1 MSEGKR
7 VLVIE
12 DDQEINKLLNMI
24 LTKSGIVSVPAYS
37 GTEGILQLQ
46 NNTYDLII
54 LDLMLPG
61 ISGEEFIRII
71 REESTIPIIVISAK
85 VDIEDKVQVLKMGAD
100 DYITKPFNQ
109 QEVVARVEVQLRKS
123 GVHSSQ
129 TAEKVWRGIK
139 VNPERQSVSLENCG
153 LQLTNAEFDILS
165 LFISHPEHAFSKGK
179 YMKKYGQGP
188 SWVMTIQLVYM
199 FQIFVKK
206 LLRSRMM
213 NISRLFG
220 E

>member
-109 QEVVARVEVQLRKS
+109 QEVVARVDRKS
-123 GVHSSQ
+123 TRLNSSHV
-129 TAEKVWRGIK
+129 A
-139 VNPERQSVSLENCG
+139 SSY
-153 LQLTNAEFDILS
+153 A
-165 LFISHPEHAFSKGK
+165 
-179 YMKKYGQGP
+179 
-188 SWVMTIQLVYM
+188 
-199 FQIFVKK
+199 
-206 LLRSRMM
+206 
-213 NISRLFG
+213 
-220 E
+220 